1 MSSRRLNFPP
11 QYDTGGDTH
20 IHVDQ
25 GRSLG
30 TPDRNGPIIT
40 DPAQA
45 ILVVRL
51 TKLYYGDVLFVVR
64 IQSLII
70 ERVCSSWT
78 DTHIPWDEWGK
89 GAVIIDNLQSRYGF
103 DVYIHGT
110 RLVLLKI
117 LHHRP
122 NRGLRVRTFDF
133 GRRACGALP
142 LWDQDGGAVRK
153 TSFSDGSEF
162 VFETTGTR
170 TATPWGSTG
179 SQGDGN
185 LFQTQD
191 QDVRIGS
198 LL

>member
-1 MSSRRLNFPP
+1 MGSRRLNLPS
-11 QYDTGGDTH
+11 QYDTDRDAH
-20 IHVDQ
+20 IHVDR

-30 TPDRNGPIIT
+30 TPDRDGPIIT
-40 DPAQA
+40 DPVQV

-51 TKLYYGDVLFVVR
+51 TKLYYGNVLFVVR
-64 IQSLII
+64 IQPLI
-70 ERVCSSWT
+70 ERVCSSRT
-78 DTHIPWDEWGK
+78 DADIPWDEWGR
-89 GAVIIDNLQSRYGF
+89 GAAIIDNLQSRYGF

-110 RLVLLKI
+110 RLVLLEI

-122 NRGLRVRTFDF
+122 NRGLCVRTFDF

-142 LWDQDGGAVRK
+142 LWNQDGGAVRK
-153 TSFSDGSEF
+153 TSFTDGSEF